1 MLCPCCRACFLAL
14 PVGRTTCHPKLN
26 YMDLDG
32 HLNRRRRLEQQ
43 DLESNSGMEKR
54 FRYKFGKHVSAAFI
68 SSILVRGMTLV
79 LVKILTMTVLKG
91 EYALYAFWLSFVIL
105 TSTFST
111 SAFSASLWRFMQRKV
126 VSDDKTGASRLL
138 AASFGGAFIFL
149 FSIYALLA
157 MSFQFFEF
165 QLIDDPIY
173 LTTLVAVGI
182 LGFFYVLR
190 ELLLV
195 VSGTEQNSRELL
207 VFSIF

>member
-1 MLCPCCRACFLAL
+1 
-14 PVGRTTCHPKLN
+14 
-26 YMDLDG
+26 
-32 HLNRRRRLEQQ
+32 
-43 DLESNSGMEKR
+43 MEKR
-54 FRYKFGKHVSAAFI
+54 FRSKFGKHVSAAFI

-79 LVKILTMTVLKG
+79 LVKILTMTILKE

-157 MSFQFFEF
+157 MSFQLFEF

-173 LTTLVAVGI
+173 LATLVAVGI

-195 VSGTEQNSRELL
+195 VSGTEQNSREIL
-207 VFSIF
+207 VFTISFGATAYAVACVAAFIYGNHMFIIRGLSVGYLMPVMAVLAMKTKQ